1 MEGSNVLREYNIT
14 SGKIQTG
21 VGWSVSG
28 VERRG
33 KREIADYVLVYK
45 GIKLAVVEAKRDELE
60 VGECEM
66 QSKKYAEKLKLD
78 TTYCKLPIFSTVQNY
93 KIHSFFKAS
102 WPQWSVAER
111 RPRSFAFSLLY
122 MAGLKPPRASC
133 GRSWL

>member
-78 TTYCKLPIFSTVQNY
+78 TTYSTNG
-93 KIHSFFKAS
+93 KAIY
-102 WPQWSVAER
+102 QIC
-111 RPRSFAFSLLY
+111 
-122 MAGLKPPRASC
+122 MK
-133 GRSWL
+133 